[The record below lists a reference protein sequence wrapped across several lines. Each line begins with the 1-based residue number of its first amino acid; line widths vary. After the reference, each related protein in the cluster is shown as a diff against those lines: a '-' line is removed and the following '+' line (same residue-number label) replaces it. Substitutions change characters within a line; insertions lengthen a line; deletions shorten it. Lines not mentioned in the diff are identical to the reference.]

1 MRASN
6 NKEFEDVQNASLGV
20 LILIELR
27 IPYVLH
33 VHLVELPLR
42 LARLFA
48 QNAPL
53 VKLGQTQHQS
63 ANRAR

>member
-6 NKEFEDVQNASLGV
+6 NKEFKDAQNASLGV
-20 LILIELR
+20 LIPIVLR
-27 IPYVLH
+27 VPHVLH
-33 VHLVELPLR
+33 VNLVELPSR

-53 VKLGQTQHQS
+53 AKLGQTQHQS
-63 ANRAR
+63 ANHAR